1 MDLPVTGECR
11 LLHTCEMCEHNND
24 DDCKADHNE
33 HNRWLVNK
41 RMGDVKYKII
51 VGSNKGGVGK
61 STVTT
66 NLACALSQKGYKVG
80 LADADLHGPNVPKLV
95 NAESVRLK
103 AEETGI
109 IPFETENGLRVASL
123 GFLIEDPNMHIAW
136 RDAVKFDFIVE
147 LLGNINWG
155 ELDYLLFD
163 LPPGT
168 GNEQITIIDFIGE
181 VDGAIIVTTP
191 QDLAL
196 LDARKMISF
205 ARDSNVPIV
214 GVIEN
219 MSYFIFE
226 GAERSKLEKLVETEL
241 KGMNLSSEDE
251 TKVQNLFDKIL
262 NQEHH
267 IFKTG
272 GGKRLAEELVL
283 PYLGAIPLDTDI
295 TSQSDE
301 GIPVVISKP
310 NCSATKA
317 FLELAENCHKFLNPE
332 ETLATG

>member
-11 LLHTCEMCEHNND
+11 LLHTCEMCEYNND

-41 RMGDVKYKII
+41 RMNEIKFKLI

-66 NLACALSQKGYKVG
+66 NLAIALAEKGYKVG
-80 LADADLHGPNVPKLV
+80 LADADLHGPNIPKLI
-95 NAESVRLK
+95 NAESSRLK
-103 AEETGI
+103 SEDDGI
-109 IPFETENGLRVASL
+109 IPYETRNGVKVASL

-136 RDAVKFDFIVE
+136 RDAVKYDFIIE
-147 LLGNINWG
+147 LLGNIRWG

-181 VDGAIIVTTP
+181 VDGAVIVTTP

-214 GVIEN
+214 GIIEN
-219 MSYFIFE
+219 MSTMLCPHCSGEID
-226 GAERSKLEKLVETEL
+226 V
-241 KGMNLSSEDE
+241 
-251 TKVQNLFDKIL
+251 
-262 NQEHH
+262 
-267 IFKTG
+267 FKRG
-272 GGKRLAEELVL
+272 GGQKLAQELVL
-283 PYLGAIPLDTDI
+283 PFLGSIPLDAEVVI
-295 TSQSDE
+295 RSDSGE
-301 GIPVVISKP
+301 PVVLSRP
-310 NCSATKA
+310 DSPAAKA
-317 FLELAENCHKFLNPE
+317 FLKLAENCHKFLNPE
-332 ETLATG
+332 ESLKAS

>member
-1 MDLPVTGECR
+1 
-11 LLHTCEMCEHNND
+11 MCEYNND

-41 RMGDVKYKII
+41 RMSDIKYKII

-61 STVTT
+61 STVTA
-66 NLACALSQKGYKVG
+66 NLACALAQKGYKVG
-80 LADADLHGPNVPKLV
+80 LADADLHGPNVPKLM
-95 NAESVRLK
+95 NAEHVRLK

-109 IPFETENGLRVASL
+109 VPFETENGLRVASL

-226 GAERSKLEKLVETEL
+226 GDERTRLEELVKTEL
-241 KGMNLSSEDE
+241 KGMNLSSEDQS
-251 TKVQNLFDKIL
+251 KVQGLCDTIL

-283 PYLGAIPLDTDI
+283 PYLGAIPLDTNI
-295 TSQSDE
+295 TSQSDA
-301 GIPVVISKP
+301 GMPVVISKP
-310 NCSATKA
+310 DSTATKA

-332 ETLATG
+332 ETLTAG

>member
-11 LLHTCEMCEHNND
+11 LLHTCEMCEYNND

-33 HNRWLVNK
+33 HNRWLVNH
-41 RMGDVKYKII
+41 RMNDIKYKII

-66 NLACALSQKGYKVG
+66 NLAIALAENGNKVG
-80 LADADLHGPNVPKLV
+80 LADADLHGPNLPKLLG
-95 NAESVRLK
+95 AENVRLK
-103 AEETGI
+103 AEDDGITPYETR
-109 IPFETENGLRVASL
+109 NGVQVASL

-136 RDAVKFDFIVE
+136 RDAVKYDFIIE
-147 LLGNINWG
+147 LLGNIRWG
-155 ELDYLLFD
+155 KLDYLLID

-181 VDGAIIVTTP
+181 VDGCVVVTTP

-219 MSYFIFE
+219 MSTMSCPHCQGEIDVFN
-226 GAERSKLEKLVETEL
+226 K
-241 KGMNLSSEDE
+241 
-251 TKVQNLFDKIL
+251 
-262 NQEHH
+262 
-267 IFKTG
+267 G
-272 GGKRLAEELVL
+272 GGKKLAEELVL
-283 PYLGAIPLDTDI
+283 PYLGSIPLDAEVAI
-295 TSQSDE
+295 RSDSGE
-301 GIPVVISKP
+301 PVVLSRPDSTAAKSVYQIGGKLPQVFSIQM
-310 NCSATKA
+310 N
-317 FLELAENCHKFLNPE
+317 L
-332 ETLATG
+332 